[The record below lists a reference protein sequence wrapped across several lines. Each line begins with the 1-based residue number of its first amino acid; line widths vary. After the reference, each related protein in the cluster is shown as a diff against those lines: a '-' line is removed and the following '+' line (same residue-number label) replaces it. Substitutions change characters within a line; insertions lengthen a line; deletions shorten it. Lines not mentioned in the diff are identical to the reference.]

1 MSRIPVILT
10 FCAILATTTSTPS
23 IHSPRS
29 HTLSSFTT
37 VANKDTGTVSTN
49 FAPNWPTCAND
60 RLLST
65 LNPNPTSTVYV
76 RPDCDAVISEICTAA
91 AWEAANDVFMSSIGH
106 RNRSCE
112 GHILFSQ
119 SRLAD
124 PFDYATCV
132 RGFQSV
138 TETCI
143 LMGDPT
149 VRNYAEVGRQ
159 AGVMNV
165 FQNPE
170 GGQAGNPVW
179 RAGTAWN
186 LMPGYMMGSPT
197 WFGAVLGV
205 EPSTMPYLIMR

>member
-1 MSRIPVILT
+1 M
-10 FCAILATTTSTPS
+10 
-23 IHSPRS
+23 
-29 HTLSSFTT
+29 
-37 VANKDTGTVSTN
+37 
-49 FAPNWPTCAND
+49 
-60 RLLST
+60 
-65 LNPNPTSTVYV
+65 
-76 RPDCDAVISEICTAA
+76 
-91 AWEAANDVFMSSIGH
+91 
-106 RNRSCE
+106 
-112 GHILFSQ
+112 
-119 SRLAD
+119 
-124 PFDYATCV
+124 
-132 RGFQSV
+132 